1 MHGSSSVPQDEV
13 ARINAAG
20 GKLDPSARG
29 VDENEYLPAAKLGV
43 TKINI
48 DTDGRLVWTRVHREF
63 FRDKPGRVRFPPAGQ
78 DVHGRIREVHRAQE
92 QEARQRRAA
101 SGGARGAGRQE
112 ITRWMA
118 TSGRHSCRFCGV
130 AAEMLGRFG
139 KWNHWCPEVAIRLAE
154 DIIAS
159 NVNPVDVS
167 AMSFGVLIFLGVV
180 AFFLLV
186 TSIRIAQEYQRGV
199 VFRLGRY
206 VGTRGPGLYLLIP
219 FGIETQSLIDIRI
232 KTVPIES
239 QETITRDSV
248 TIRVNAALWYK
259 VVDPAKSVIAVTDVF
274 AAIYQLALT
283 TLRNTIGQHDLDEV
297 LQARDKINDILR
309 QSVIPATAGWG
320 IEIERLEM
328 KDVELP
334 ANMQQVMAMQAE
346 AIREKRARIIKAEA
360 ELEAS
365 IKLTQASEQMM
376 TSPAALELRRMQ
388 MISEVGAD
396 NNTTTIVMIP
406 SDFVTM
412 AKSLTE
418 YVADHRTQKPPT
430 V

>member
-1 MHGSSSVPQDEV
+1 MHT
-13 ARINAAG
+13 
-20 GKLDPSARG
+20 G
-29 VDENEYLPAAKLGV
+29 VFV
-43 TKINI
+43 
-48 DTDGRLVWTRVHREF
+48 
-63 FRDKPGRVRFPPAGQ
+63 
-78 DVHGRIREVHRAQE
+78 
-92 QEARQRRAA
+92 
-101 SGGARGAGRQE
+101 
-112 ITRWMA
+112 
-118 TSGRHSCRFCGV
+118 
-130 AAEMLGRFG
+130 
-139 KWNHWCPEVAIRLAE
+139 
-154 DIIAS
+154 
-159 NVNPVDVS
+159 
-167 AMSFGVLIFLGVV
+167 FLGLV
-180 AFFLLV
+180 AFVLLV

-206 VGTRGPGLYLLIP
+206 VGTRGPGLYFLIP
-219 FGIETQSLIDIRI
+219 FGIETQSLIDIRT

-259 VVDPAKSVIAVTDVF
+259 VVDPAKSVIAVTDGFSAV
-274 AAIYQLALT
+274 YQLALT

-309 QSVIPATAGWG
+309 QSVAPATAGWG

-365 IKLTQASEQMM
+365 SKLTQASEMM
-376 TSPAALELRRMQ
+376 MGNPAALELRRMQ

-412 AKSLTE
+412 AKSLTD
-418 YVADHRTQKPPT
+418 YVSDHRAAQKPPA
-430 V
+430 